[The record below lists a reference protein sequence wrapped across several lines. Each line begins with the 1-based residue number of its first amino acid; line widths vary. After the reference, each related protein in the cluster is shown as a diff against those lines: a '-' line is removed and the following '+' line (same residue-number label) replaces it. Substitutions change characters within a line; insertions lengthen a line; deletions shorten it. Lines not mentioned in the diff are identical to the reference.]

1 MLGYWC
7 LLSEG
12 GESSIA
18 SATVAIRH
26 EQEIP
31 NRAICRYIVIFF
43 YIYIRKM
50 LNVLKMFFYTFKH
63 IYFFITVLVTKQFHG
78 FFVRFKCTK
87 IPPKCRKI
95 NI

>member
-63 IYFFITVLVTKQFHG
+63 FFFS
-78 FFVRFKCTK
+78 
-87 IPPKCRKI
+87 
-95 NI
+95 